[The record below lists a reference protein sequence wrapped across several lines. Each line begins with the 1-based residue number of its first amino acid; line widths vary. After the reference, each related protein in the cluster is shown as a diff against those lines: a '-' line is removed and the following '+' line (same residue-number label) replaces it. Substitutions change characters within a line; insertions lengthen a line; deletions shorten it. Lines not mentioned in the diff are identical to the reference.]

1 MKSAKSLNRQLV
13 ASMAGVTGLALI
25 IMCAG
30 SILFYEFIYFRFWA
44 PEGLEGISEPDSIW
58 PTTPEWTAYLVL
70 WAIGMGGAIIAAI
83 RFARRLIQPLEAVA
97 TAARRVA
104 AGDLSARAAPTK
116 ASFAETRQLIEDFNH
131 MAGQLDRAETEMRA
145 WHAAIAHE
153 LRTPLTILRGQ
164 IQGYV
169 DGVFIPDTPSLQGLL
184 VQVEGL
190 SRIVD
195 DLKVLTLAQ
204 NGRLELRLETID
216 LAQEVAS
223 VVAVTTPMLRMAGVS
238 VHVDLGSVVIR
249 GDGARIRQTLTALL
263 DNVRRY
269 AAPCEVR
276 IENPCDARPCHSAG
290 LRSRP
295 RLAEGDGDSGL
306 RRLLAERRVPFAG
319 ERRQWSG
326 VGGGAGHR
334 AGPWRRRGR
343 HGVGAPGR
351 DVRNP
356 LAKALTINPQACCPA
371 IGRSDVG

>member
-13 ASMAGVTGLALI
+13 ASMAGVTGLALL

-44 PEGLEGISEPDSIW
+44 PEGLEGIPEPDSNW

-70 WAIGMGGAIIAAI
+70 WAIGMGGAIVAAM

-104 AGDLSARAAPTK
+104 AGDLGARAMPTK

-131 MAGQLDRAETEMRA
+131 MAGQLSRAETEMRA

-169 DGVFIPDTPSLQGLL
+169 DGVFIPDPPSLQVLL

-195 DLKVLTLAQ
+195 DLKILTLAQ

-216 LAQEVAS
+216 LAGEVAS
-223 VVAVTTPMLRMAGVS
+223 VVAITKPMLQQAGVS
-238 VHVDLGSVVIR
+238 IHADLGSVMIH
-249 GDGARIRQTLTALL
+249 GDGARIRQVLTALL
-263 DNVRRY
+263 ENVRRY

-276 IENPCDARPCHSAG
+276 IETRATRDHAILRVCDHGPG
-290 LRSRP
+290 LPDGAEKIIFDPFWRSDASRSR
-295 RLAEGDGDSGL
+295 ESGGSGL
-306 RRLLAERRVPFAG
+306 GLAVVQAIAQAHGGVAVAMASEPQGVTFEIRLPKI
-319 ERRQWSG
+319 
-326 VGGGAGHR
+326 
-334 AGPWRRRGR
+334 
-343 HGVGAPGR
+343 AP
-351 DVRNP
+351 
-356 LAKALTINPQACCPA
+356 
-371 IGRSDVG
+371 